1 MNIVFTAWEG
11 ENDDYTNKGGA
22 MIKEYVIEKR
32 KELIARIEDST
43 LISVENNQT
52 DFTTLRLY
60 LNGKVGLAK
69 AIGSYDEIEFEKMAF
84 QNVKDGPEYVMEPT
98 SDKQIELVY
107 NYMIAKGT
115 DFVADMKDFMDTL
128 HLAFPMIRL
137 RDQIKLVDH
146 TYQLI
151 NNNGVYL
158 SYQDHILDIELR
170 YEYDFQD
177 KKRAG
182 LFQFKG
188 RRYEK
193 ENFVTHLSGLFQAC
207 LHPECKKPE
216 KQIPL
221 IISTQDPHFFTP
233 LITFLNGENYSDPS
247 SYPASLLG
255 KAYLHSSFSFFQSRD
270 PEIHFIPF
278 FDAEGVVN
286 DSFRTPLIQ
295 DGVLKTPYTNK
306 KISHEK
312 GLPLTGSSHS
322 KWGEMPQLQL
332 EAFDIQPTHQNL
344 SDILQGESALLL
356 QQLNCAKQDGSDM
369 VIVNAEQVFLTDGK
383 SLLGCLPPI
392 TFSVSWK
399 DLFSNHFHGVTI
411 EPIIPFSNHFG
422 FVLQSV
428 PYQWKS

>member
-1 MNIVFTAWEG
+1 
-11 ENDDYTNKGGA
+11 

-32 KELIARIEDST
+32 KELIAKIQDSS

-60 LNGKVGLAK
+60 LNGKIGLAK

-84 QNVKDGPEYVMEPT
+84 QNVKDGPEYIMEPT
-98 SDKQIELVY
+98 SDKQIEIVY

-128 HLAFPMIRL
+128 HQAFPMIRL

-146 TYQLI
+146 TFQLI

-158 SYQDHILDIELR
+158 SYQDHILDIALR
-170 YEYDFQD
+170 YEYEFQNE
-177 KKRAG
+177 KRVG

-193 ENFVTHLSGLFQAC
+193 ENFVSHLSGLFQAC
-207 LHPECKKPE
+207 LNPECKKPE

-221 IISTQDPHFFTP
+221 IISTQDSHFFTP
-233 LITFLNGENYSDPS
+233 LIAFLNGENYSDPS
-247 SYPASLLG
+247 SYPASLIG
-255 KAYLHSSFSFFQSRD
+255 KTCFHPSFSFFQSRD

-278 FDAEGVVN
+278 FDAEGVVM
-286 DSFRTPLIQ
+286 DSFRAPLIQ

-306 KISHEK
+306 KISHEY
-312 GLPLTGSSHS
+312 GLPLTGSSLS
-322 KWGEMPQLQL
+322 KWGEMPGLGL
-332 EAFDIQPTHQNL
+332 AAFDISSTHQNL
-344 SDILQGESALLL
+344 RDILQDESALLL
-356 QQLNCAKQDGSDM
+356 QQLNCTLQADPEKIEVS
-369 VIVNAEQVFLTDGK
+369 AEQVFLTDGK
-383 SLLGCLPPI
+383 TLLGCLPPI
-392 TFSVSWK
+392 TFSVNWK
-399 DLFSNHFHGVTI
+399 DLFSNHFRGVTI

-428 PYQWKS
+428 PYQWKN

>member
-1 MNIVFTAWEG
+1 
-11 ENDDYTNKGGA
+11 

-32 KELIARIEDST
+32 KELIARIQDSS
-43 LISVENNQT
+43 LVSVENTQT
-52 DFTTLRLY
+52 DLTTLRLY
-60 LNGKVGLAK
+60 LNGKIGLAK

-84 QNVKDGPEYVMEPT
+84 QNVKDGPEYIIEPT
-98 SDKQIELVY
+98 SDKQIEIVY

-115 DFVADMKDFMDTL
+115 DFVADMKDFMNTL
-128 HLAFPMIRL
+128 HQAFPMIRL
-137 RDQIKLVDH
+137 HDQIKLVDH
-146 TYQLI
+146 TFQLF

-158 SYQDHILDIELR
+158 SYQDHILDIALC
-170 YEYDFQD
+170 YEYVFQNE
-177 KKRAG
+177 KRVG

-193 ENFVTHLSGLFQAC
+193 ENFVSHLSGLFNAC
-207 LHPECKKPE
+207 LNPECKKPE

-221 IISTQDPHFFTP
+221 IISTQDSHFFTP
-233 LITFLNGENYSDPS
+233 LVAFLNGENYSDPS
-247 SYPASLLG
+247 SYPASLIG
-255 KAYLHSSFSFFQSRD
+255 TACFHPSFSFFQSRD

-312 GLPLTGSSHS
+312 GLPLTGSSLS
-322 KWGEMPQLQL
+322 KWGEMPDLKL
-332 EAFDIQPTHQNL
+332 EAFDIHPTHQNL
-344 SDILQGESALLL
+344 SDILHGESALLL
-356 QQLNCAKQDGSDM
+356 QQLNCTLQDGSENI
-369 VIVNAEQVFLTDGK
+369 VVNAEQVFMTDGK
-383 SLLGCLPPI
+383 TLLGCLPPI
-392 TFSVSWK
+392 TFSIRWK
-399 DLFSNHFHGVTI
+399 DLFSNHFQGVTI

-428 PYQWKS
+428 PYQWKY